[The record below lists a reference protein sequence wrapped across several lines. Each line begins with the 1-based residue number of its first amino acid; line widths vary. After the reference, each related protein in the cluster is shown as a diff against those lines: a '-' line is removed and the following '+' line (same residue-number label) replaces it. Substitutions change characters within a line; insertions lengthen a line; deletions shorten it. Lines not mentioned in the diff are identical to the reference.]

1 MSDPRLPHLYEDVDG
16 LAKKLR
22 EVAEAHVL
30 VTPPGDRLD
39 FILIIS
45 SPSGST
51 GLHTFKLADGEP
63 DANAA
68 VLALAKMATAW
79 MTDGGGVHLSGERS
93 ALQIITE
100 DFLTP

>member
-1 MSDPRLPHLYEDVDG
+1 MSDPRLAQLYEDVDG

-30 VTPPGDRLD
+30 VTPPDDRLD

-45 SPSGST
+45 SPSGAT
-51 GLHTFKLADGEP
+51 GLHTFTLADGEP
-63 DANAA
+63 DGAAANR
-68 VLALAKMATAW
+68 ALAKMAAEW
-79 MTDGGGVHLSGERS
+79 MVDGGVHLSGERS
-93 ALQIITE
+93 ALQIINE